1 MQVSTLLE
9 ILVEV
14 QFPGPVGDA
23 IFVSTLLEILGR
35 GADAGLRL
43 PPDVSTLLEI
53 LETCDYLRTAFPDQ
67 FVSTLLEILDNNA
80 LRKPGT

>member
-1 MQVSTLLE
+1 MFSKVVSTLLE

-53 LETCDYLRTAFPDQ
+53 LERNMYLDEVDERLAGFNP
-67 FVSTLLEILDNNA
+67 S
-80 LRKPGT
+80 